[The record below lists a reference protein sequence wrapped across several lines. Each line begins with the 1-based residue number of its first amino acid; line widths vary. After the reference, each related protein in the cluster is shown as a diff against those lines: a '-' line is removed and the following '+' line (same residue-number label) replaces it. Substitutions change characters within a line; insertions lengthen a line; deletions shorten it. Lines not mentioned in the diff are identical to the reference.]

1 MLGGLNP
8 VIFIDAGF
16 FYLVLIME
24 NINLKNIKDLQQEYS
39 IVVRRRVTGS
49 NTRPRYS
56 LVEPITITL
65 SDRSIIYIPSGF
77 SWDLSSVPRFLWGLL
92 PPDGDMELASI
103 IHDFLYISVD
113 RRGRKFADDEMLLWS
128 STCSGTSNKVSLRNA
143 DNYLRYWAV
152 RAFGWIVWNKNKR
165 RKGL

>member
-1 MLGGLNP
+1 MQ
-8 VIFIDAGF
+8 
-16 FYLVLIME
+16 
-24 NINLKNIKDLQQEYS
+24 NINLKNIKDLQQECS

-103 IHDFLYISVD
+103 IHDFLYINVD

-128 STCSGTSNKVSLRNA
+128 KVVSGTANRWSIRNF
-143 DNYLRYWAV
+143 DNQLRYIAV
-152 RAFGWIVWNKNKR
+152 RMFGWIVWNRNKR